1 MNGSFDPELDLIYWG
16 VGNPNPD
23 YYGDARPGDNL
34 YSNSLVAL
42 DADTGHLRW
51 HYQFT
56 PHDLND
62 WDSNHMPVLAEVNW
76 QGRLRQIVMVGNR
89 NGFFYVLDRVTG
101 ELLLGEPFTAT
112 SWARELDADG
122 RPLSLIHI

>member
-1 MNGSFDPELDLIYWG
+1 MNGSFDPELNLIYWG

-42 DADTGHLRW
+42 DADTGELRW

-76 QGRLRQIVMVGNR
+76 QGQPVRWSWWVIGT
-89 NGFFYVLDRVTG
+89 GFFTCSTG
-101 ELLLGEPFTAT
+101 SLGNCCSVRLLPRPAGRANLM
-112 SWARELDADG
+112 RMAD
-122 RPLSLIHI
+122 LLC